1 MKGPLKELLD
11 AMNQSEREI
20 ISTIGVA
27 VVERRRVVK
36 QADDERWRWI
46 IRHSTETAVERQS

>member
-27 VVERRRVVK
+27 VVERRRVIK
-36 QADDERWRWI
+36 QADDERWQWI
-46 IRHSTETAVERQS
+46 IKHSTETEPK